1 MAREEEKELL
11 LGDNTAANS
20 SSGIEK
26 ESNASMKAILK
37 DSSFMEIDDDHEDGR
52 FSPLEGVI
60 TAPSL
65 VRRVVSPLSSELH
78 DASVTLL
85 ATSKSGVDGTD
96 GGAVRTHGGGG
107 GGSRLV
113 MFSDDVSV
121 VFIPRRC
128 DYPKDL
134 RDLLFPNKKEL
145 SRNVARNKKEFAYD
159 GFDWRKVKEGE
170 Y

>member
-1 MAREEEKELL
+1 MTTMAREEEKEL

-20 SSGIEK
+20 SSGVEK
-26 ESNASMKAILK
+26 ESNASIHAVLP
-37 DSSFMEIDDDHEDGR
+37 DSFMEIDDHEDGR

-60 TAPSL
+60 GAPSS
-65 VRRVVSPLSSELH
+65 VRRVVFPLYSDPR
-78 DASVTLL
+78 DASVTLVT
-85 ATSKSGVDGTD
+85 TSKSGVDGTD
-96 GGAVRTHGGGG
+96 GDAVRTVGG

-113 MFSDDVSV
+113 VFSEDVSV

-134 RDLLFPNKKEL
+134 RDLLYPNRKDF